1 MRRHIFSERP
11 LGRILAWAL
20 WIIPMGLFAQTTFYN
35 TGQIQR
41 IEIQFSQPN
50 WDYRMDTAKA
60 GAETYLMADWVKING
75 IRYDSAGVKY
85 KGNSAYD

>member
-20 WIIPMGLFAQTTFYN
+20 WIFPMGLFAQTTFYN

-41 IEIQFSQPN
+41 IEIQFNQPN

-60 GAETYLMADWVKING
+60 RAEFAGDALDENLGVGSDENG
-75 IRYDSAGVKY
+75 HGRRS
-85 KGNSAYD
+85 